1 MSPPSSTTREFLG
14 LPRSYWLLWTG
25 MLVNRLGGAVFPFL
39 SIYLT
44 RNRGLPVDLAG
55 LVVGLHAAGGM
66 PSGPVGGTL
75 SDRFGRRPVM
85 VVGTVLAAATMLAL
99 GLARSTTAIVALA
112 PALGFC
118 TGLAAP
124 ALHAAIADV
133 VPPAGRTR
141 AYGMM
146 YWAINLGFSGAA
158 VLAGALAERSFA
170 LLFVIDAATTLV
182 FGAIVLAG
190 VRETRP
196 DLGAA
201 AGRRGLGL
209 LAPLGD
215 RAFRAFAAIQLL
227 VLLVFMQ
234 GVVTIQLD
242 MRAHGLGTAE
252 IGRLLALNGI
262 IIILLQPL
270 LLRVIA
276 RFAHVAVLATGA
288 ALTGIGVGATGLAGG
303 TAGYALSIAIW
314 TLGEIAFAGVTP
326 ALIADLAPPERRGT
340 YQGAHQL
347 VWGVAGAI
355 GPALGTVVMG
365 QLGAGR
371 LWLACLLG
379 GLVAAVLHVTV
390 TGARLRR
397 QREERANAVK

>member
-1 MSPPSSTTREFLG
+1 MSPPSSTPREFLG
-14 LPRSYWLLWTG
+14 LPRTYWLLWAG

-44 RNRGLPVDLAG
+44 RDRGLPVDLAG
-55 LVVGLHAAGGM
+55 LVVGLYAVGGM
-66 PSGPVGGTL
+66 PAGPVGGTL
-75 SDRFGRRPVM
+75 ADRFGRRPVM
-85 VVGTVLAAATMLAL
+85 IVGTVLAAVTMLAL
-99 GLARSTTAIVALA
+99 GFARGTTAIVALA

-133 VPPAGRTR
+133 VPPDGRRR
-141 AYGMM
+141 AYGIM

-170 LLFVIDAATTLV
+170 LLFVIDAATTLL
-182 FGAIVLAG
+182 FGAIVFAG

-196 DLGAA
+196 DVVPT
-201 AGRRGLGL
+201 GRRRLGL
-209 LAPLGD
+209 LAPFGD
-215 RAFRAFAAIQLL
+215 RVFRAFAAIQLL

-234 GVVTIQLD
+234 GVVTIQLE

-252 IGRLLALNGI
+252 IGRLLALNGVLI
-262 IIILLQPL
+262 IVLQPP

-276 RFAHVAVLATGA
+276 RLAHVPVLAAGA
-288 ALTGIGVGATGLAGG
+288 ALTGIGVGATALASGA
-303 TAGYALSIAIW
+303 AGYALSIAVW
-314 TLGEIAFAGVTP
+314 TMGEIAFACVTP
-326 ALIADLAPPERRGT
+326 ALIADLAPPERRAT

-347 VWGVAGAI
+347 VWGVAGAF

-365 QLGAGR
+365 ELGAR
-371 LWLACLLG
+371 SLWLACLLA
-379 GLVAAVLHVTV
+379 GLVAAVLHLTV

-397 QREERANAVK
+397 